1 MRWHAGGEAAV
12 EMRTCSVFVVL
23 PGEVCACAAMAI
35 VGLLVWSASP
45 PRFGMVCEK
54 NLTGAKSFG
63 LKSLTGCT

>member
-35 VGLLVWSASP
+35 ERGGRQRRVGWL
-45 PRFGMVCEK
+45 
-54 NLTGAKSFG
+54 
-63 LKSLTGCT
+63 

>member
-54 NLTGAKSFG
+54 T
-63 LKSLTGCT
+63 